1 MAGSTEPLAFTRI
14 WHDFSGSS
22 MAKGARITPTLFSG
36 AFSLIPTRGSA
47 ANGSLPET
55 QSSPEGLHLTLR
67 EGGAEKDCRRG
78 RYELYYAWER
88 AQWPLSRAADP
99 AALSCGTAPTTG
111 KRDRHGHLS

>member
-22 MAKGARITPTLFSG
+22 MAKGARITPTLISG
-36 AFSLIPTRGSA
+36 AFSLIPTPESA

-55 QSSPEGLHLTLR
+55 QSSPEGLHLTGKER
-67 EGGAEKDCRRG
+67 GAEKDCRRG
-78 RYELYYAWER
+78 CYEPYFGWER

-99 AALSCGTAPTTG
+99 AALSCGTAPTNG

>member
-22 MAKGARITPTLFSG
+22 MAKGARITPTLISG

-55 QSSPEGLHLTLR
+55 QSSPEDLHLTGKER
-67 EGGAEKDCRRG
+67 GAEKDCRRG
-78 RYELYYAWER
+78 CYEFYY
-88 AQWPLSRAADP
+88 
-99 AALSCGTAPTTG
+99 G
-111 KRDRHGHLS
+111 

>member
-1 MAGSTEPLAFTRI
+1 MAGSTEPLGFTRI

-78 RYELYYAWER
+78 CYELYYGWEH
-88 AQWPLSRAADP
+88 AQWPPPRAADP
-99 AALSCGTAPTTG
+99 AALSCGTAPTNG